1 MRARSLRESLRYAL
15 AGVRHALATQ
25 RNMRIHL
32 AVGVVVM
39 VAGAALGLS
48 TVELAVLTLTVS
60 VVLTAE
66 LVNTSIETV
75 VDLVTQRPNELARV
89 AKNVAAGA
97 VFVCAV
103 GSVIV
108 GILLFTPHIRRLL

>member
-1 MRARSLRESLRYAL
+1 MRARNLRESLRYAL
-15 AGVRHALATQ
+15 AGVRYAFVTQ

-32 AVGVVVM
+32 AAAVAVM
-39 VAGAALGLS
+39 AAGCALGLS

-97 VFVCAV
+97 VLVCAI

-108 GILLFTPHIRRLL
+108 GMLLFVPHICRLL